1 MSNVRKTIFTVAATV
16 AVGIAATPASATPI
30 TFGATDYD
38 NAAVQ
43 TFGYFRD
50 IATGS
55 LINRGL
61 DLGGAA
67 SAACTASTC
76 SNPGTNTALN
86 FTGSDTNASPLGRV
100 TLYDTTPIDGTVK
113 NMFSGNM
120 SMSADILISRY
131 NDGKGAGLVTMFN
144 EGAGKT
150 GLALFLQSAG
160 NTDGYS
166 IRLEQQTGVGDGF
179 NVANLA
185 NSGLGSG
192 ILEDTWYRLT
202 LDLAFTGADFTV
214 TGKVYGHATA
224 SNPNSALGS
233 QIGSTLIYTDT
244 SPWTTGLSD
253 PYEIGLVARGVSA
266 VVDTSVTNFDF
277 AGRPAGGDG
286 LPLPEPGSAA
296 LFGLG
301 LAALAMLRR
310 KFTH

>member
-1 MSNVRKTIFTVAATV
+1 MLNMRKTMLTVAAIV
-16 AVGIAATPASATPI
+16 AVGMAANSASATPI

-50 IATGS
+50 ISNGAM
-55 LINRGL
+55 INRGL
-61 DLGGAA
+61 DLGGAPTVGCPA
-67 SAACTASTC
+67 GTC
-76 SNPGTNTALN
+76 SNPGSNTALN
-86 FTGSDTNASPLGRV
+86 FTGSDSNASPLGRV
-100 TLYDTTPIDGTVK
+100 TLYDTTPIDASVK

-120 SMSADILISRY
+120 SMSADILISRF

-185 NSGLGSG
+185 NSGLGSS

-214 TGKVYGHATA
+214 TGIVFGHATA
-224 SNPNSALGS
+224 SNPNSALAS
-233 QIGSTLIYTDT
+233 QIGSTLIYTDIA
-244 SPWTTGLSD
+244 PWTTGLSD

-277 AGRPAGGDG
+277 AGGI
-286 LPLPEPGSAA
+286 PLPEPGSTA
-296 LFGLG
+296 LLGLG
-301 LAALAMLRR
+301 LAGLAMLRR
-310 KFTH
+310 KITH